1 MEKFDLNKGENLEMK
16 NKLFDISV
24 NNDDIKLKKEI
35 KLNNESK
42 TKNLNVNLKISDT
55 LTFENDDDT
64 TIKKFIK
71 QFIEEETQNDNMT
84 LIINEYIESALQG
97 LNYSEEKLKEL
108 LFAHRYSKNLKKIK
122 IETNKVYMNNGKSYN
137 NDILNTSFKNF
148 SEDNNLKK
156 DCIKFCEFGFPCEA
170 YIPNISLNKKKDWFE
185 LTIYN
190 NKRSL
195 EIIKNK
201 EFILEILNIDLDD
214 KFIEDMFKVEKNSKN
229 IAIKTLNKINKIKSK
244 KVSRDDKYYF
254 EFYTLEDK
262 KELLSFLFNI
272 IKSVLEARQKEDTMI
287 DDILNEI

>member
-1 MEKFDLNKGENLEMK
+1 MKENKNELFGIEITNNVEENVEIVK
-16 NKLFDISV
+16 ETKEVKANK
-24 NNDDIKLKKEI
+24 
-35 KLNNESK
+35 
-42 TKNLNVNLKISDT
+42 NLKISDT
-55 LTFENDDDT
+55 LTFENTDDV

-84 LIINEYIESALQG
+84 LIINEYIESTLQG

-108 LFAHRYSKNLKKIK
+108 LFAHRYSKNLKRIK
-122 IETNKVYMNNGKSYN
+122 IETNKVYMNNGESYN

-148 SEDNNLKK
+148 SEGYNSKK
-156 DCIKFCEFGFPCEA
+156 DDIKFCEFGFPCEA

-185 LTIYN
+185 LTIYKN
-190 NKRSL
+190 RRSL
-195 EIIKNK
+195 ESIKNK
-201 EFILEILNIDLDD
+201 EFILEIFNIDLDD
-214 KFIEDMFKVEKNSKN
+214 KFIEDMFKVEKKSND
-229 IAIKTLNKINKIKSK
+229 IAIKTLKRINKIKSN

>member
-1 MEKFDLNKGENLEMK
+1 M
-16 NKLFDISV
+16 I
-24 NNDDIKLKKEI
+24 
-35 KLNNESK
+35 
-42 TKNLNVNLKISDT
+42 
-55 LTFENDDDT
+55 
-64 TIKKFIK
+64 
-71 QFIEEETQNDNMT
+71 

-108 LFAHRYSKNLKKIK
+108 LFAHRYSKNLKRIK
-122 IETNKVYMNNGKSYN
+122 IETNKVYMNNGKYYN
-137 NDILNTSFKNF
+137 NDILNISFKNF
-148 SEDNNLKK
+148 SEDNNSKK
-156 DCIKFCEFGFPCEA
+156 DCIKFCEFVFPCEA

-195 EIIKNK
+195 ESIKNK

-229 IAIKTLNKINKIKSK
+229 IAIKTLNKINKIKSN

-262 KELLSFLFNI
+262 KELFSFLFNI